1 VAGRV
6 DEVDDGVAEREGHH
20 RGLDGDAPAAFEVER
35 VGAGAAR
42 VDAADL
48 VDDPRGLE
56 QPLGQAGLTGV
67 DMGEDS
73 EIERAQQQS
82 CP

>member
-1 VAGRV
+1 
-6 DEVDDGVAEREGHH
+6 
-20 RGLDGDAPAAFEVER
+20 
-35 VGAGAAR
+35 
-42 VDAADL
+42 
-48 VDDPRGLE
+48 LE